1 MILNSFN
8 RTLKALV
15 PPCLFRVINAAIRAP
30 SHLLSPCCS
39 SICNFKEETVYVKQS
54 CSTTQ
59 QQTIESDN
67 SVDKQHSLCDLICLV
82 PTFWSCHMIARMVV
96 DDDESV
102 DKQRSLCGLICLVPT
117 FWSCHMIARM
127 VVDDDGPKQV
137 SSVFNTWHICVA
149 LVVVP
154 SITSA
159 IRVVFIMWLT
169 KQCVWFT
176 SNLAKEKCQRQR
188 MEDTDLKIRNVWNR
202 AEFWQRFTR
211 NDCLWSIC
219 SRHLTCWSDKQQLTR
234 FACWQ
239 VWQWKMVSLSFI
251 LFLFGWFCWAM
262 LTHK

>member
-82 PTFWSCHMIARMVV
+82 PTFWSCHMIARMLV
-96 DDDESV
+96 DDDE
-102 DKQRSLCGLICLVPT
+102 
-117 FWSCHMIARM
+117 
-127 VVDDDGPKQV
+127 PKQV
-137 SSVFNTWHICVA
+137 SSVFNTWDICLA
-149 LVVVP
+149 LVVVS

-159 IRVVFIMWLT
+159 IRVVFVMWLT
-169 KQCVWFT
+169 KQCAWF
-176 SNLAKEKCQRQR
+176 NLAEEKCRTQR
-188 MEDTDLKIRNVWNR
+188 MEDIDWKIRNVWNR

-219 SRHLTCWSDKQQLTR
+219 SRHLTCCSDNEQLIR

-251 LFLFGWFCWAM
+251 LFLFCWICWAM
-262 LTHK
+262 LTHKQNVA